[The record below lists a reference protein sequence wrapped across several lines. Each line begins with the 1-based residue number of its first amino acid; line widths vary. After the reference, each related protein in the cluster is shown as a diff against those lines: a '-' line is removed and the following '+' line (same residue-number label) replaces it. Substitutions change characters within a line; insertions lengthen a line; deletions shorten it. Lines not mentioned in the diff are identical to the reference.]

1 MSWAEINGRPR
12 MISAYNESKV
22 NLTLPDPAER
32 EVAPN
37 EINQFYWVLTGKRL
51 TIADFKKLL
60 VRISGKTRI
69 VFTDEKDGSVSFSK
83 DYRNLALRALT
94 AVYPEVNHLATPP
107 PGVSKCDTRCRNAEG
122 LECRCKGC
130 DGQMHRK
137 DISKDWK
144 HVGET
149 TLIKVGPVKQHE
161 ETLVGTQEPDEPLSQ
176 EGWDALVYLYDRYH
190 ELGLQIFAYRPEDR
204 QDTSALYTAR
214 SQQEKANRAKFEKAF
229 LNSKPVGETETMLPG
244 E

>member
-22 NLTLPDPAER
+22 NLTLPDPTER
-32 EVAPN
+32 EVDPN
-37 EINQFYWVLTGKRL
+37 EINQYYWVFTGKRL
-51 TIADFKKLL
+51 TIADFKRLL
-60 VRISGKTRI
+60 VRISGKKRI

-94 AVYPEVNHLATPP
+94 AVYPEVNHLTTPP

-149 TLIKVGPVKQHE
+149 TLIKVGPVKQYE

-176 EGWDALVYLYDRYH
+176 EGWDALCFLFDRY
-190 ELGLQIFAYRPEDR
+190 
-204 QDTSALYTAR
+204 
-214 SQQEKANRAKFEKAF
+214 QEKGAAIFDYWSGNVSQVSMLRRAILLQEKVNLVKFSKAF
-229 LNSKPVGETETMLPG
+229 LASKPVGEKETLLPG